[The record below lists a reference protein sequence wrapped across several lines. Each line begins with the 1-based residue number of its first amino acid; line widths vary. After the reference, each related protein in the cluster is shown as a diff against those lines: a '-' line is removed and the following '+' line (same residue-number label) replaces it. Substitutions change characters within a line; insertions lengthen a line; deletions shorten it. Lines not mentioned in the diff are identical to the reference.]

1 MSPIRPTWVHATILG
16 TFCAGFGV
24 ALALTDDV
32 TKNPIKER
40 ALEDKMASLGQVI
53 PTSIHDNN
61 PVLDAITLTG
71 AEGKPTTVYRAMKG
85 GAVTGVAYEVDAS
98 GGYGG
103 PIKLML
109 GVDPQGKLLGVSVPP
124 GPPWWGGP
132 NQPKV
137 SSSSPCWPCFV
148 HLAAAR
154 ATAGSRGR
162 CAADTSCVQAS
173 AALNHAAPATP
184 ALQARNEGHE
194 RPRCVG
200 ARGDAAASNC
210 GARGGGPQATF
221 ALDALKLKKF
231 NPQIKTVIIKI

>member
-1 MSPIRPTWVHATILG
+1 MTVGGMGFIPERLLMMMMMIHVIIITVLHTRGARRVDVFPVVRCRGTVAPGSHMWHLETTCGHTTSQMYHLG
-16 TFCAGFGV
+16 H
-24 ALALTDDV
+24 
-32 TKNPIKER
+32 
-40 ALEDKMASLGQVI
+40 LGH
-53 PTSIHDNN
+53 P
-61 PVLDAITLTG
+61 
-71 AEGKPTTVYRAMKG
+71 R
-85 GAVTGVAYEVDAS
+85 
-98 GGYGG
+98 
-103 PIKLML
+103 
-109 GVDPQGKLLGVSVPP
+109 
-124 GPPWWGGP
+124 GP